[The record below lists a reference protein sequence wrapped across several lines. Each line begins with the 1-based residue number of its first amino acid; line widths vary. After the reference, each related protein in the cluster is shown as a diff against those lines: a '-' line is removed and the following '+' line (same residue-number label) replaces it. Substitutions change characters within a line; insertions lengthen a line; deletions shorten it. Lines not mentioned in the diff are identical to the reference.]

1 MKEAFPKPK
10 EDKDKKIKDLENK
23 VQKLEVEKE
32 AELNPEPNPD
42 TGEIPLQVGIA
53 YKLIKDKAKGI
64 VDREDKKKAKKEVK
78 VGKRTLT
85 DKRKEKIDVEPEME
99 V

>member
-1 MKEAFPKPK
+1 MMGGGQK
-10 EDKDKKIKDLENK
+10 KDKKLHKIYEII
-23 VQKLEVEKE
+23 EKEMVKRE
-32 AELNPEPNPD
+32 AELIPEPNPD

-64 VDREDKKKAKKEVK
+64 VDREEKKKEKKEVK
-78 VGKRTLT
+78 VGKKTLT